1 MKQLFLPV
9 GLLLG
14 ILAALF
20 LPAGGIFL
28 SANSGVKALIFIIF
42 QVSGYQTG
50 SKGLPLDRRLLHLF
64 LTASIISL
72 LLSPIL
78 AVLLTLAVDFPPSI
92 AMGIIIIM
100 SMPPTISSGIVIT
113 EVSRGNA
120 VLALFITISLNLLAI
135 FTMPFIL
142 DLCLKTTG
150 PVDIDQNALLLKML
164 LLVLLPF
171 AIGKL
176 IRSASR
182 RTKISANWSYVNSGC
197 VVLVVYSSL
206 AVSKGSFLDL
216 GAGEYALI
224 VAAVTL
230 LHLLLLMINNQAGR
244 ILCLAV
250 PERKALVFVNSQ
262 KTLAMGLAVLAGIA
276 VDTGSAIIVC
286 LIFHFL
292 QLLVDSFLAGWW
304 QNRDKAAGARQAPA
318 T

>member
-1 MKQLFLPV
+1 MKQLFLPI
-9 GLLLG
+9 GLLLA

-20 LPAGGIFL
+20 LPAAGEFL
-28 SANSGVKALIFIIF
+28 SANSGVRILIFIIF
-42 QVSGYQTG
+42 LVSGYQTG
-50 SKGLPLDRRLLHLF
+50 GKGLPLDRKLLHIF
-64 LTASIISL
+64 LAASGISL
-72 LLSPIL
+72 LLAPIMG
-78 AVLLTLAVDFPPSI
+78 VLLTLAVDFPPSI

-171 AIGKL
+171 AIGKMV
-176 IRSASR
+176 RSAR
-182 RTKISANWSYVNSGC
+182 RKTKISPNWSYVNSGC

-224 VAAVTL
+224 LAAVAL
-230 LHLLLLMINNQAGR
+230 LHLLLLVINNQVGKKLDLP
-244 ILCLAV
+244 I
-250 PERKALVFVNSQ
+250 PERKALVFVTSQ
-262 KTLAMGLAVLAGIA
+262 KTLAMGLAVLAGITIN
-276 VDTGSAIIVC
+276 TGSAIIVC
-286 LIFHFL
+286 LIFHFF
-292 QLLVDSFLAGWW
+292 QLFADSFLAGWW
-304 QNRDKAAGARQAPA
+304 QKN
-318 T
+318 TE

>member
-1 MKQLFLPV
+1 MKQFFLPV
-9 GLLLG
+9 GLLLA

-20 LPAGGIFL
+20 LPAGGEFL
-28 SANSGVKALIFIIF
+28 SANNGFNVLLCIIF
-42 QVSGYQTG
+42 LVSGYQTG
-50 SKGLPLDRRLLHLF
+50 SKGLPLERKLLHIF
-64 LTASIISL
+64 LTASVISL
-72 LLSPIL
+72 LIAPALG
-78 AVLLTLAVDFPPSI
+78 VLLTLAVDFPPSI
-92 AMGIIIIM
+92 ALGVIIIM

-120 VLALFITISLNLLAI
+120 ALALFITFSLNLLAI
-135 FTMPFIL
+135 FTMPFTL

-150 PVDIDQNALLLKML
+150 PVDIDQNALLLKMI

-176 IRSASR
+176 IRNAGR
-182 RTKISANWSYVNSGC
+182 KTQISSNWSYVNSGC

-206 AVSKGSFLDL
+206 SVAKGSFLDL

-224 VAAVTL
+224 LAAVAL
-230 LHLLLLMINNQAGR
+230 LHLLLLVINNQAGK

-250 PERKALVFVNSQ
+250 PERKALVFVSSQ
-262 KTLAMGLAVLAGIA
+262 KTLAMGLAVLANMT

-292 QLLVDSFLAGWW
+292 QLVADSFLAGWW
-304 QNRDKAAGARQAPA
+304 QKKIA
-318 T
+318 

>member
-1 MKQLFLPV
+1 MKQFFLPV
-9 GLLLG
+9 GLLLA

-20 LPAGGIFL
+20 LPTGGEFL
-28 SANSGVKALIFIIF
+28 SANNGIKALIFIIF
-42 QVSGYQTG
+42 LVSGYQTG
-50 SKGLPLDRRLLHLF
+50 SKGLPLDRKLLHIF
-64 LTASIISL
+64 LSAAVISL
-72 LLSPIL
+72 LLAPIMG
-78 AVLLTLAVDFPPSI
+78 VLLTLVVNFPPSI

-100 SMPPTISSGIVIT
+100 AMPPTISSGIVIT

-150 PVDIDQNALLLKML
+150 PVDIDQNALLIKML

-176 IRSASR
+176 IRSAGR
-182 RTKISANWSYVNSGC
+182 KTKISSNWSYVNSGC

-206 AVSKGSFLDL
+206 SVSKGSFLNL

-224 VAAVTL
+224 LAAVAL
-230 LHLLLLMINNQAGR
+230 LHLLLLVINNQAGK

-250 PERKALVFVNSQ
+250 PERKALVLVNSQ
-262 KTLAMGLAVLAGIA
+262 KTLAMGLAVLASMAI
-276 VDTGSAIIVC
+276 DTGSAIIVC

-292 QLLVDSFLAGWW
+292 QLFADSFLAGWW
-304 QNRDKAAGARQAPA
+304 QKK
-318 T
+318 